1 MARTIVV
8 RISIGNPAFAPARG
22 NEVARILRRL
32 ADQYETDG
40 LYFYETLRDDNGNI
54 VGIADLAEEGKG

>member
-1 MARTIVV
+1 
-8 RISIGNPAFAPARG
+8 
-22 NEVARILRRL
+22 LRRL